1 MPNAMSS
8 ILRQMDSL
16 RLTAVQAD
24 SLASMNRRY
33 NYRVDSLW
41 APVARYL
48 ALLPEKFEGGEAYD
62 RFIRARRMQVDMM
75 SALAPTIRDLLTAE
89 QRRKLPAQVLNYLDP
104 RYLASIRNG
113 TGTYVNG
120 TGFSSIGGAPI
131 GIASEMFSVMSIIR

>member
-1 MPNAMSS
+1 MSV

-16 RLTAVQAD
+16 HLTAVQSD

-33 NYRVDSLW
+33 NYRVDSIW

-48 ALLPEKFEGGEAYD
+48 ALLPEKFQHDEAFD
-62 RFIRARRMQVDMM
+62 RYLQARRAQIDMM
-75 SALAPTIRDLLTAE
+75 SSIVPTIRNLLTDE
-89 QRRKLPAQVLNYLDP
+89 QRRKLPSLVLNYLDP

-120 TGFSSIGGAPI
+120 TGFSPIGGI
-131 GIASEMFSVMSIIR
+131 GVPMIFIEAGGFSVIR